1 MNTPS
6 PNEIHTVCWQG
17 DSNGY
22 LEILDQT
29 ALPTEVKYIACKHVP
44 SVIEAIKMLRV
55 RGAPAI
61 GIAGA
66 YGMVLAIHHAKN
78 RNDTDIKKMSCIQ
91 QFAED
96 LATARPTA
104 VNLRW
109 AIERIQ
115 KLVLNFGPNPDYSE
129 LQQNILDEAKH
140 IQHEDQILCARIG
153 EHGSSILPEGDILTH
168 CNTGALATGGI
179 GTALGIIVTAWN
191 KGRRF
196 HVFADETRPLLQG
209 ARLTAWELTH
219 RQIPVTVLVDAAAA
233 HLLKTGRISCC
244 IVGADRITAN
254 GDTANKIGTYG
265 LALLAKAHNVPFF
278 VAAPSSTFDLTLKSG
293 DEIPI
298 EERSENEVLQP
309 FNFRSA
315 PATATA
321 FNPAFDVTPAR
332 LITAIVTERGIIRNV
347 SYETVTSVITRGT

>member
-17 DSNGY
+17 DSEGY

-29 ALPTEVKYIACKHVP
+29 ALPAEIKYVACKNVP
-44 SVIEAIKMLRV
+44 AVIEAIKMLRV

-66 YGMVLAIHHAKN
+66 YGMVLAVHHAKN
-78 RNDTDIKKMSCIQ
+78 RNDTDIKKMACLQ
-91 QFAED
+91 QLAKD

-109 AIERIQ
+109 AIERIK
-115 KLVLNFGPNPDYSE
+115 KLILNSGPNPDYSE
-129 LQQNILDEAKH
+129 LQQSILDEAKH
-140 IQHEDQILCARIG
+140 IQHEDQILCKRIG
-153 EHGSSILPEGDILTH
+153 EHGSSILPEGNILTH

-196 HVFADETRPLLQG
+196 QVFADETRPLLQG

-219 RQIPVTVLVDAAAA
+219 RKIPVTVLVDAAAA
-233 HLLKTGRISCC
+233 HLLKTGRVGCC

-315 PATATA
+315 PAAATA
-321 FNPAFDVTPAR
+321 FNPAFDVTPAH
-332 LITAIVTERGIIRNV
+332 LISAIVTERGIIRDV
-347 SYETVTSVITRGT
+347 SHKTVASVVTHGT

>member
-1 MNTPS
+1 MNTPPS
-6 PNEIHTVCWQG
+6 NEIHTVCWQG
-17 DSNGY
+17 DTDGY

-29 ALPTEVKYIACKHVP
+29 ALPTVVKHVACKDVP
-44 SVIEAIKMLRV
+44 SVIESIKMLRV

-66 YGMVLAIHHAKN
+66 YGMVLAIDHAKN
-78 RNDTDIKKMSCIQ
+78 SNDTDTKKMSCIQ
-91 QFAED
+91 QLAED

-109 AIERIQ
+109 AIERIK
-115 KLVLNFGPNPDYSE
+115 KLILDSGPIPDYSE
-129 LQQNILDEAKH
+129 LQQSILDEAKC
-140 IQHEDQILCARIG
+140 IQHEDQILCERIG
-153 EHGSSILPEGDILTH
+153 EHGCSILPEGDILTH

-196 HVFADETRPLLQG
+196 QVFADETRPLLQG
-209 ARLTAWELTH
+209 ARLTAWELAH
-219 RQIPVTVLVDAAAA
+219 RQIPVTVLV
-233 HLLKTGRISCC
+233 
-244 IVGADRITAN
+244 DRITAN

-265 LALLAKAHNVPFF
+265 LALLAKAHNIPFF
-278 VAAPSSTFDLTLKSG
+278 VAAPSSTFDLDLQSG

-298 EERSENEVLQP
+298 EERSENEVLEP

-321 FNPAFDVTPAR
+321 FNPAFDVTPAS
-332 LITAIVTERGIIRNV
+332 LIAAIVTERGIIRDV
-347 SYETVTSVITRGT
+347 SHETVASVITRGT

>member
-1 MNTPS
+1 MNTPP

-17 DSNGY
+17 DSDGY

-29 ALPTEVKYIACKHVP
+29 ALPTEVKYVACKDVP

-91 QFAED
+91 QLAED

-109 AIERIQ
+109 AIERIK
-115 KLVLNFGPNPDYSE
+115 KLVLNSGSNPDYSE
-129 LQQNILDEAKH
+129 LQQSILDEAKH
-140 IQHEDQILCARIG
+140 IQHEDQILCERIG
-153 EHGSSILPEGDILTH
+153 EHGSSILPEGDILTD

-196 HVFADETRPLLQG
+196 QVFADETRPLLQG

-265 LALLAKAHNVPFF
+265 LALLAEAHNVPFF

-293 DEIPI
+293 AEIPI

-315 PATATA
+315 PATASA

-332 LITAIVTERGIIRNV
+332 LITAIVTERGIIRDV
-347 SYETVTSVITRGT
+347 SRKTVASVITRGT

>member
-17 DSNGY
+17 DSEGY

-29 ALPTEVKYIACKHVP
+29 ALPAEIKYVACKNVP
-44 SVIEAIKMLRV
+44 AVIEAIKMLRV

-66 YGMVLAIHHAKN
+66 YGMVLAIHHAKT
-78 RNDTDIKKMSCIQ
+78 RNDTDLKKMSCLQ
-91 QFAED
+91 QLAED

-109 AIERIQ
+109 AIERIK
-115 KLVLNFGPNPDYSE
+115 KLILNSGSNPDYSE
-129 LQQNILDEAKH
+129 LQQSILDEAKH
-140 IQHEDQILCARIG
+140 IQHEDQILCKRIG
-153 EHGSSILPEGDILTH
+153 EHGSSILPEGNILTH

-196 HVFADETRPLLQG
+196 QVFADETRPLLQG

-219 RQIPVTVLVDAAAA
+219 RKIPVTVLVDAAAA
-233 HLLKTGRISCC
+233 HLLKTGRVGCC

-315 PATATA
+315 PAAATA
-321 FNPAFDVTPAR
+321 FNPAFDVTPAH
-332 LITAIVTERGIIRNV
+332 LITAIVTERGIIREV
-347 SYETVTSVITRGT
+347 SHKTVVSVVAHGT

>member
-1 MNTPS
+1 MNTPP

-17 DSNGY
+17 DSDGY

-29 ALPTEVKYIACKHVP
+29 ALPTEVKYIACKDVP

-91 QFAED
+91 QLAED

-109 AIERIQ
+109 AIERIK
-115 KLVLNFGPNPDYSE
+115 KLVLNFGSNPNYSE
-129 LQQNILDEAKH
+129 LQQSILDEAKH
-140 IQHEDQILCARIG
+140 IQHEDQILCERIG

-196 HVFADETRPLLQG
+196 QVFADETRPLLQG

-265 LALLAKAHNVPFF
+265 LALLAEAHNVPFF
-278 VAAPSSTFDLTLKSG
+278 VAAPSSTFDLSLKSG
-293 DEIPI
+293 AEIPI

-332 LITAIVTERGIIRNV
+332 LITAIVTERGIIRDV
-347 SYETVTSVITRGT
+347 SRKTVASVITRGT

>member
-1 MNTPS
+1 MNTP
-6 PNEIHTVCWQG
+6 PQNEIHTVCWQG
-17 DSNGY
+17 DSEGY

-29 ALPTEVKYIACKHVP
+29 ALPAEVKYVACKDVP
-44 SVIEAIKMLRV
+44 AVIEAIKMLRV

-66 YGMVLAIHHAKN
+66 YGMVLAIHHAKT
-78 RNDTDIKKMSCIQ
+78 RNDTDLKKMSCLQ
-91 QFAED
+91 QLAED

-109 AIERIQ
+109 AIERIK
-115 KLVLNFGPNPDYSE
+115 KLILNSGSNPDYSE
-129 LQQNILDEAKH
+129 LQQSILDEAKQ
-140 IQHEDQILCARIG
+140 IQHEDQILCKRIG

-196 HVFADETRPLLQG
+196 QVFADETRPLLQG

-233 HLLKTGRISCC
+233 HLLKTGRVGCC

-315 PATATA
+315 PAAATA
-321 FNPAFDVTPAR
+321 FNPAFDVTPAH
-332 LITAIVTERGIIRNV
+332 LITAIVTERGIIREV
-347 SYETVTSVITRGT
+347 SHKTVVSVVAHGT

>member
-1 MNTPS
+1 MNTPP

-17 DSNGY
+17 DSDGY

-29 ALPTEVKYIACKHVP
+29 ALPTEVKYIACKDVP

-66 YGMVLAIHHAKN
+66 YGMVLAIHHVKN

-91 QFAED
+91 QLAED

-109 AIERIQ
+109 AIERIK
-115 KLVLNFGPNPDYSE
+115 KLILNSGSNPDYSE
-129 LQQNILDEAKH
+129 LQQSILDEAKH
-140 IQHEDQILCARIG
+140 IQHEDQILCKRIG
-153 EHGSSILPEGDILTH
+153 EHGSSILPEGNILTH

-196 HVFADETRPLLQG
+196 QVFADETRPLLQG

-265 LALLAKAHNVPFF
+265 LALLAEAHNVPFF

-293 DEIPI
+293 AEIPI

-332 LITAIVTERGIIRNV
+332 LITAIVTERGIIRDV
-347 SYETVTSVITRGT
+347 SHKTVASVITRGT

>member
-1 MNTPS
+1 
-6 PNEIHTVCWQG
+6 
-17 DSNGY
+17 
-22 LEILDQT
+22 
-29 ALPTEVKYIACKHVP
+29 
-44 SVIEAIKMLRV
+44 
-55 RGAPAI
+55 
-61 GIAGA
+61 
-66 YGMVLAIHHAKN
+66 
-78 RNDTDIKKMSCIQ
+78 MSCIQ
-91 QFAED
+91 QLAED

-109 AIERIQ
+109 AIERIK
-115 KLVLNFGPNPDYSE
+115 KLVLNSGSNPDYSE
-129 LQQNILDEAKH
+129 LQQSILDEAKH
-140 IQHEDQILCARIG
+140 IQHEDQILCERIG

-196 HVFADETRPLLQG
+196 QVFADETRPLLQG

-293 DEIPI
+293 AEIPI

-332 LITAIVTERGIIRNV
+332 LITAIVTERGIIRDV
-347 SYETVTSVITRGT
+347 SRKTVASVITRGT

>member
-29 ALPTEVKYIACKHVP
+29 ALPTEVKYIACKDVP

>member
-1 MNTPS
+1 MNTPP

-17 DSNGY
+17 DSDGY

-29 ALPTEVKYIACKHVP
+29 ALPTEVKYIACKDVP

-91 QFAED
+91 QLAED

-109 AIERIQ
+109 AIERIK
-115 KLVLNFGPNPDYSE
+115 KLVLNSGSNPDYSE
-129 LQQNILDEAKH
+129 LQQSILDEAKH
-140 IQHEDQILCARIG
+140 IQHEDQILCERIG

-196 HVFADETRPLLQG
+196 QVFADETRPLLQG

-293 DEIPI
+293 AEIPI

-315 PATATA
+315 PATASA

-332 LITAIVTERGIIRNV
+332 LITAIVTERGIIRDV
-347 SYETVTSVITRGT
+347 SHKTVASVITRGT

>member
-1 MNTPS
+1 MNTPPS
-6 PNEIHTVCWQG
+6 NEIHTVCWQG
-17 DSNGY
+17 DTDGY

-29 ALPTEVKYIACKHVP
+29 ALPTVVKHVACKDVP
-44 SVIEAIKMLRV
+44 SVIESIKMLRV

-66 YGMVLAIHHAKN
+66 YGMVLAIDHAKN
-78 RNDTDIKKMSCIQ
+78 SYDTDTKKMSCLQ
-91 QFAED
+91 QLAED

-109 AIERIQ
+109 AIERIK
-115 KLVLNFGPNPDYSE
+115 KLILDSGPILDYSA
-129 LQQNILDEAKH
+129 LQQSILDEAKC
-140 IQHEDQILCARIG
+140 IQHEDQIICERIG
-153 EHGSSILPEGDILTH
+153 EHGCSILPEGDILTH

-179 GTALGIIVTAWN
+179 GTALGIIVTAWK

-196 HVFADETRPLLQG
+196 QVFADETRPLLQG
-209 ARLTAWELTH
+209 ARLTAWELAH

-233 HLLKTGRISCC
+233 HLLKTGRIGCC

-265 LALLAKAHNVPFF
+265 LALLAKAHNIPFF
-278 VAAPSSTFDLTLKSG
+278 VAAPSSTFDLDLQSG

-298 EERSENEVLQP
+298 EERSENEVLEP

-321 FNPAFDVTPAR
+321 FNPAFDVTPAS
-332 LITAIVTERGIIRNV
+332 LIAAIVTERGIIRDV
-347 SYETVTSVITRGT
+347 SHETVASVITRGT

>member
-1 MNTPS
+1 MNTPP

-17 DSNGY
+17 DSDGY

-29 ALPTEVKYIACKHVP
+29 ALPTEVKYVACKDVP

-109 AIERIQ
+109 AIERIK
-115 KLVLNFGPNPDYSE
+115 KLVLNFGSNPNYSE
-129 LQQNILDEAKH
+129 LQQSILDEAKH
-140 IQHEDQILCARIG
+140 IQHEDQILCERIG

-196 HVFADETRPLLQG
+196 QVFADETRPLLQG

-265 LALLAKAHNVPFF
+265 LALLAEAHNVPFF

-293 DEIPI
+293 AEIPI

-332 LITAIVTERGIIRNV
+332 LITAIVTERGIIRDV
-347 SYETVTSVITRGT
+347 SRKTVASVITRGT

>member
-17 DSNGY
+17 DSDGY

-29 ALPTEVKYIACKHVP
+29 ALPTEVKYVACKDVP

-91 QFAED
+91 QLAED

-109 AIERIQ
+109 AIERIK
-115 KLVLNFGPNPDYSE
+115 KLVLNSGSNPDYSE
-129 LQQNILDEAKH
+129 LQQSILDEAKH
-140 IQHEDQILCARIG
+140 IQHEDQILCERIG

-196 HVFADETRPLLQG
+196 QVFADETRPLLQG

-265 LALLAKAHNVPFF
+265 LALLAEAHNVPFF

-293 DEIPI
+293 AEIPI

-315 PATATA
+315 PATASA

-332 LITAIVTERGIIRNV
+332 LITAIVTERGIIRDV
-347 SYETVTSVITRGT
+347 SRKTVASVITRGT